1 MGFFFIFLYNFV
13 SHFSTAIHPDIG
25 IKFPAHQ
32 RGFGRRV
39 LRVVCREDGFGLG
52 YIFNMIITS
61 LLQNC
66 WNPSSTGE
74 GTNIPSITKDL
85 FKGFGFFTYLINDS
99 LGVTS
104 NELFF

>member
-13 SHFSTAIHPDIG
+13 SHFSAAIYPDIG

-32 RGFGRRV
+32 SGFGRGV
-39 LRVVCREDGFGLG
+39 LRVICSEDGFGLG
-52 YIFNMIITS
+52 CSFNMVTSS

-66 WNPSSTGE
+66 CNSSSVGE
-74 GTNIPSITKDL
+74 GTNIPSITKEL
-85 FKGFGFFTYLINDS
+85 FKGFGFFTYPINES